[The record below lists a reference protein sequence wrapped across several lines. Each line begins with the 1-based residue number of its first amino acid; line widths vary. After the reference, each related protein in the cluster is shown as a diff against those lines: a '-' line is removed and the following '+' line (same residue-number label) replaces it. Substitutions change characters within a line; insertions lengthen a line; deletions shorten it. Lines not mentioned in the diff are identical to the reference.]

1 MTFYDFLA
9 KFAWFRR
16 EIYFGRSVAHAF
28 LLGAAK
34 YGDPDRLRQYLTGK
48 KVGDQGMYLV
58 PKAVQYLSQEAK
70 IKVLSLEPLLLLSDD
85 IQVQNNSDP
94 DPLTSYRYHRYQSL
108 NLKQIVL
115 NPDMVNNYTDP
126 DPTKSN
132 NKKNF
137 KNFLGSILYTK
148 NPYPVF
154 KIISLYP
161 DPLTSYRLE
170 PDSSAYLGIGIG
182 I

>member
-58 PKAVQYLSQEAK
+58 PKAVQYLSQE
-70 IKVLSLEPLLLLSDD
+70 
-85 IQVQNNSDP
+85 
-94 DPLTSYRYHRYQSL
+94 
-108 NLKQIVL
+108 
-115 NPDMVNNYTDP
+115 
-126 DPTKSN
+126 
-132 NKKNF
+132 
-137 KNFLGSILYTK
+137 TK
-148 NPYPVF
+148 NKSF
-154 KIISLYP
+154 KFRATSFTKGRYSSLK
-161 DPLTSYRLE
+161 
-170 PDSSAYLGIGIG
+170 
-182 I
+182 